1 MGIAESLS
9 PATDIFSGGIAG
21 FMENAWIFLIFVA
34 LFFVGATVWWIKK
47 IRQKKAQWTHKLK
60 IRRVLHDNRLS
71 EPFYIKMRRF
81 PLIKKAEVFELE
93 TPLLGGFLL
102 PEPDEYSGD
111 NEFSIILN
119 KNNRIYVNKGEFFNT
134 NGSDVNVSAKHA
146 EIDINRANLK
156 ADFQEINK
164 VSKRLEWAEI
174 AKYAFMIIGIVCLM
188 IVSLSAM
195 NKWGD
200 AQATKAEEAKAMENA
215 MTQLKE
221 AMVVVQAT
229 VNTQK
234 LEILP
239 MMKEIYKTKN
249 LQPIINQEINQNMT
263 V

>member
-1 MGIAESLS
+1 MGIAESLA
-9 PATDIFSGGIAG
+9 PATSIFSGGISG
-21 FMENAWIFLIFVA
+21 FMENAWIFLIFVFI
-34 LFFVGATVWWIKK
+34 FFVGGVVWWIKK
-47 IRQKKAQWTHKLK
+47 LREKKAQWTHKLK
-60 IRRVLHDNRLS
+60 IRRVMHENRLS

-102 PEPDEYSGD
+102 PEPCEYSGD

-119 KNNRIYVNKGEFFNT
+119 KNNRIYVNEGEFFDT
-134 NGSDVNVSAKHA
+134 NKSDVNVSAKHA
-146 EIDINRANLK
+146 EIDIQRANLK

-188 IVSLSAM
+188 IVTLNGIS
-195 NKWGD
+195 KWGE
-200 AQATKAEEAKAMENA
+200 AQTAKAQEAQAMENA

-221 AMVVVQAT
+221 AMTTVQAT

-239 MMKEIYKTKN
+239 MMKEIYNTKN
-249 LQPIINQEINQNMT
+249 IQPLINQNIT
-263 V
+263 I